1 MMGSSVGAAL
11 FKFMHFKALLSV
23 KKAKLIC
30 RFLMETSCF
39 QDSLFKA
46 PEYVGLNDGVPP

>member
-11 FKFMHFKALLSV
+11 FKLMHFKALLSV